1 MKSKPAA
8 SGRMAGAAGEMYG
21 EGSWKAD
28 AEYRQGVKEFS
39 DDSEKIARGAAA
51 ELDEDDDEANEPP
64 PSKDENEW

>member
-1 MKSKPAA
+1 MGGGS
-8 SGRMAGAAGEMYG
+8 GEMGG

-39 DDSEKIARGAAA
+39 RTQDAEQSARGAAA
-51 ELDEDDDEANEPP
+51 ELDEDEEADIP